1 METIYLNDI
10 TIKSR
15 LSFMPLVN
23 AWEKMS
29 REGRPGSRKLY
40 GELLKR
46 VMLHPELLEPIDDL
60 EILKEHT
67 EWIDMLMTTIF
78 PISYSDEK
86 DLYAVSIP
94 FTYRVV
100 YSSRLF
106 AGIFLDPTGK
116 LVHMKD
122 MAVDKTISSDK
133 LAMAYK
139 MILAK

>member
-1 METIYLNDI
+1 
-10 TIKSR
+10 
-15 LSFMPLVN
+15 MPLVN

-40 GELLKR
+40 SELLKR

-60 EILKEHT
+60 EILKDHE
-67 EWIDMLMTTIF
+67 EWIDMLMTTVF
-78 PISYSDEK
+78 PVSYSDEK

-122 MAVDKTISSDK
+122 MK
-133 LAMAYK
+133 LIK
-139 MILAK
+139 PSVQTKWPWRTR